1 MWRKGPYVNP
11 ALVDQQVCEWHEI
24 PPSCPAYDGFVMFEL
39 QHRLQLFMP
48 VGAQG

>member
-1 MWRKGPYVNP
+1 MWCKGPYFNP

-24 PPSCPAYDGFVMFEL
+24 PQSSPAYDGFVMFEL

-48 VGAQG
+48 VGTQG